1 MVKIKYQTTKVSI
14 PANTVG
20 TFSQDIDLDSKFSK
34 CVGVALVQTSEEID
48 VNFAVGLEDS
58 HDVYHHLAHKN
69 LWVCSTS
76 VPVNERF
83 KDIDVN
89 VIAGQKLTLKTNLP
103 VTYPSAIEYEIYFK
117 LINA

>member
-1 MVKIKYQTTKVSI
+1 MGKIKYQSVKVSI
-14 PANTVG
+14 PANTTG
-20 TFSQDIDLDSKFSK
+20 TISQDIDLDSKFSK
-34 CVGVALVQTSEEID
+34 CVGVALIQTSEETD

-69 LWVCSTS
+69 LWICSTG

-83 KDIDVN
+83 KDMNID
-89 VIAGQKLTLKTNLP
+89 VIAGQKLTLKTNVPSLLP
-103 VTYPSAIEYEIYFK
+103 DPIEYEIYFK

>member
-14 PANTVG
+14 PAGTVG

-34 CVGVALVQTSEEID
+34 CVGVALVETSEETEI
-48 VNFAVGLEDS
+48 NFAVGLEDS

-69 LWVCSTS
+69 LWICSTS

-83 KDIDVN
+83 KDMDIN
-89 VIAGQKLTLKTNLP
+89 VIAGQKLTLKTNVP
-103 VTYPSAIEYEIYFK
+103 VVSTDVIEYEIYFK